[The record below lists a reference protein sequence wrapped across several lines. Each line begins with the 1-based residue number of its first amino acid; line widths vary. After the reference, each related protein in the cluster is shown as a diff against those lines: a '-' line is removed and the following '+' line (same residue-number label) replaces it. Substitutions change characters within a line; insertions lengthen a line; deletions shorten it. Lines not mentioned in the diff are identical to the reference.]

1 MLALLQHAVANSKNQ
16 TSKLSSRHI
25 VGNSS
30 EDSKSSCS
38 EYVSYQNKFGH
49 CLDIRSTINEESDD
63 SDSEIFRVKRRSSS
77 KVEQKIV
84 YDSVSVNTEQRV
96 ILSCLLLFI
105 IDNPLL

>member
-25 VGNSS
+25 VENSS
-30 EDSKSSCS
+30 EVSKSSCS
-38 EYVSYQNKFGH
+38 EYVSYQNKIGH

-96 ILSCLLLFI
+96 ILSCLLLFS